1 MKEKENRYIGDGNE
15 TVAEEITAHYKNN
28 IMSYAFSLLFSHIRK
43 KIQVYNEE
51 LYKYKGGII
60 YDVFT

>member
-1 MKEKENRYIGDGNE
+1 MKEKENHYIGDGNE
-15 TVAEEITAHYKNN
+15 TVAEEIIAHYKNN
-28 IMSYAFSLLFSHIRK
+28 IMGYAFSFFSHIRK